1 MNFKLKSSRDEP
13 SFQILQQ
20 LWEKEN
26 LPTDLTKFLFCQMTT
41 WVEKK
46 KKITE
51 TSWTYIL
58 HFSDY
63 LYVCYED
70 ICSIG
75 SVSINYNY
83 STPNRIIEQTF

>member
-46 KKITE
+46 KKKSPKHHEHTF
-51 TSWTYIL
+51 YIL
-58 HFSDY
+58 ATTCMFAM
-63 LYVCYED
+63 
-70 ICSIG
+70 
-75 SVSINYNY
+75 
-83 STPNRIIEQTF
+83 RIYAA